1 MDQAQTTTSATTAT
15 NPDTA
20 TVTGL
25 DSRMSDVL
33 AEFGSSGSADAG
45 SDASETTTTD
55 APTEK
60 PAKADKVETAP
71 EPATTT
77 DADTRKAE
85 RKARLDELRAKDQAK
100 LAAKQQREQADTGN
114 ARLAQ
119 LEKELADTK
128 ARAARLDRLKDDPS
142 AALELLQAEGVS
154 SEVLGEYLRTGGD
167 PAALS
172 SKRARAELMPELEA
186 IKAQQEADRAE
197 LAALKAERDQERAV
211 TTRQQATHDFLQT
224 ASKTAADFP
233 LATRWR
239 ERRGDEQLIAMAE
252 AVGPSL
258 PSDATYTDLL
268 GLIEEQLEE
277 FASLRGEPS
286 PTEKPKT
293 PAAAKAP
300 ALTNQ
305 VAAESSVVDDEDAPR
320 DFDARQRATE
330 KWLRG

>member
-1 MDQAQTTTSATTAT
+1 MDQAQTTTTATPAT

-60 PAKADKVETAP
+60 PGKVEAVP

-77 DADTRKAE
+77 NADTRKAE

-100 LAAKQQREQADTGN
+100 LAAKQQREQADTGT

-142 AALELLQAEGVS
+142 AALELLQAEGVT

-197 LAALKAERDQERAV
+197 LAALKAERDRERAV

-277 FASLRGEPS
+277 FASLRGGPS

-320 DFDARQRATE
+320 DLDARQRATE